1 MSCPD
6 CFTGTVHERTPKGST
21 TVLYG
26 RNTYVAHQSN
36 PSEPKSIIV
45 IITDA
50 FGWTFVNN
58 RVMADD
64 IARKGGF
71 QVLVPD
77 FMDGMHLKQPLNSL
91 DSPGMSLKVE
101 TQGEKHPYG
110 S

>member
-6 CFTGTVHERTPKGST
+6 CFTGTLHERTPKGST
-21 TVLYG
+21 TVVHG
-26 RNTYVAHQSN
+26 RNTYVAYQ
-36 PSEPKSIIV
+36 PTPLAAKPIIV

-71 QVLVPD
+71 QVLMPD
-77 FMDGMHLKQPLNSL
+77 FMDGTA
-91 DSPGMSLKVE
+91 
-101 TQGEKHPYG
+101 TQFLRERY
-110 S
+110 